1 MKLKPEYFVGCGLSD
16 QDFIDE
22 DGYLIKSPFL
32 GGRRIKQ
39 FKCTSFLYDHRI
51 ISDGTGYLHFQFTNN
66 KNGNSIAYIYFEG
79 QRRPSYVM
87 LDSFYK
93 AGPKRNVD
101 RTTFIK
107 RLMDLD
113 QSLGNWLLWNFGIW
127 S

>member
-1 MKLKPEYFVGCGLSD
+1 MKFKPEYFIGCGLLD
-16 QDFIDE
+16 GDFIDE
-22 DGYLIKSPFL
+22 DGYLIKSSSL
-32 GGRRIKQ
+32 NGRRIKQ
-39 FKCTSFLYDHRI
+39 FKCTSFLYDHQELR
-51 ISDGTGYLHFQFTNN
+51 DGSGYLHFQFVNN
-66 KNGNSIAYIYFEG
+66 KNGNSIASIHFEG
-79 QRRPSYVM
+79 QRNPSYIM